1 MIKNNEPKNYTE
13 IYQTIKKIF
22 EQSPYLSSGHL
33 DETYYT
39 LRVFI
44 ESENL
49 IKILSQNNCRCEEQL
64 VLISSLFHD
73 VGKSDLAM
81 FKSEADSFSTKNEE
95 WSTHPKKGVPIVKK
109 VLSSLNF
116 TNDFIEK
123 VSFLVANH
131 DKRLDFKGEKS
142 IELKILQDA
151 DLLADVG
158 MPGFIRP
165 LLYAG
170 QKKRSTIETITYL
183 QNDKGQID
191 ELNKLNLEI
200 SKGIAI
206 QKLQRQKELS
216 LELKDTIK
224 TNLIKLE

>member
-1 MIKNNEPKNYTE
+1 MNNKHQNYAE
-13 IYQTIKKIF
+13 LYQIVKKLF
-22 EQSPYLSSGHL
+22 EQSPYLSSGPL

-44 ESENL
+44 EAENL
-49 IKILSQNNCRCEEQL
+49 IKILSQNACKFDEEL
-64 VLISSLFHD
+64 VLISSLLHD
-73 VGKSDLAM
+73 IGKSELTM
-81 FKSEADSFSTKNEE
+81 FKSGTDNFSTGNKE
-95 WSTHPKKGVPIVKK
+95 WSTHPKKGVSIAKK
-109 VLSSLNF
+109 ILNELNF
-116 TNDFIEK
+116 ENDFIKK

-151 DLLADVG
+151 DLLADIG
-158 MPGFIRP
+158 MSGFIRP
-165 LLYAG
+165 ILYAG

-200 SKGIAI
+200 SKEIAI
-206 QKLQRQKELS
+206 KKLQRQRELS
-216 LELKDTIK
+216 LELKATL
-224 TNLIKLE
+224 NSSLIKHE